1 MNPTASNPPNGVQ
14 VQYWLKEANREVTI
28 SVLDSAGNLIRSFTS
43 TQDPEVA
50 ADSVKRETRRR
61 QLQDSLRAVGVQADS
76 VQRIARRL
84 EQEEQE
90 PPTPGW
96 RPTPAP
102 RAANRRGVN
111 TFAWDMRYPGPS
123 AFRGMILW
131 AAGGTAG
138 PMAPPGRYQVRLAV
152 DGRTIGTESFR
163 LLPDPRV
170 KGVTLA
176 DYGEQFRFLR
186 RVANRFGEANDAVKS
201 IRFVKNEVDD
211 RRGRLN
217 GDLRSQFDAHATRLV
232 GEITSV
238 EDSIYQTRSRSGQ
251 DPLNFPIRLNNK
263 IGALMGVAGNS
274 AGRPTAQTYEVFS
287 TLETQLGRE
296 LTRMRQAFT
305 QHLTPMNATLRQAGL
320 PEIVP
325 RPVDVPAPV
334 RPAVVP

>member
-1 MNPTASNPPNGVQ
+1 VQ
-14 VQYWLKEANREVTI
+14 NESR
-28 SVLDSAGNLIRSFTS
+28 R
-43 TQDPEVA
+43 A
-50 ADSVKRETRRR
+50 ARR
-61 QLQDSLRAVGVQADS
+61 DSLTRAGAPRDSIQA
-76 VQRIARRL
+76 ILRRL
-84 EQEEQE
+84 EQADEE
-90 PPTPGW
+90 PPTPGF
-96 RPTPAP
+96 RPTPPP

-111 TFAWDMRYPGPS
+111 TFAWDMRYPAPS

-152 DGRTIGTESFR
+152 DGRTIATESFR

-170 KGVTLA
+170 KGVTVA
-176 DYGEQFRFLR
+176 DYTEQFRFLR
-186 RVANRFGEANDAVKS
+186 RVANRFGEANDAVKT
-201 IRFVKNEVDD
+201 IRFVKSEVDD
-211 RRGRLN
+211 RRGRLS
-217 GDLRSQFDAHATRLV
+217 GDLRSQFDAHAARLV
-232 GEITSV
+232 GEVTSV

-287 TLETQLGRE
+287 SLEAQLGRE

-305 QHLTPMNATLRQAGL
+305 LHLTPMNATLRQAGL

-334 RPAVVP
+334 RPDVVP